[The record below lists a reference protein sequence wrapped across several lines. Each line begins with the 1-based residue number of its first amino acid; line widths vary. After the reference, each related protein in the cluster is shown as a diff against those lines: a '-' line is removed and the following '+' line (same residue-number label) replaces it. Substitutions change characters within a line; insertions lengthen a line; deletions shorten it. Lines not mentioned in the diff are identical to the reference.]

1 MIQRSPALDELVR
14 RLVRHE
20 AGDSPDPESL
30 AAAVE
35 VACGKLS
42 GELETLVGRGG
53 LAALI
58 GRAVNLAKREFPFL
72 GVVRLEPD
80 APVAL
85 GGLRESLQGRVPA
98 EAEAACVA
106 LLANLLGV
114 LVNLLGEDL
123 GLRPVW
129 NVWPS
134 ASPGAKAPTSM
145 ETGE

>member
-1 MIQRSPALDELVR
+1 MIQRSAALDELVR
-14 RLVRHE
+14 RIVRHE
-20 AGDSPDPESL
+20 AGGSLDPESL

-35 VACGKLS
+35 GVCRKLS

-53 LAALI
+53 VAALI
-58 GRAVNLAKREFPFL
+58 GRAVSLAKREFPFL
-72 GVVRLEPD
+72 GTVRLELD

-85 GGLRESLQGRVPA
+85 GGLRESLQGHGPA
-98 EAEAACVA
+98 AEAASVA

-114 LVNLLGEDL
+114 LVNLLGEEL

-129 NVWPS
+129 KVWPS
-134 ASPGAKAPTSM
+134 ASPGAAPTMST